1 MSIKVKRIRV
11 ESVWSYVGSRGCGC
25 SAPHHSLV
33 VWYSLVA
40 KMIRVTRHVGDV
52 GYVVTSVDKME
63 PRASYGSDGVRTSN
77 RD

>member
-1 MSIKVKRIRV
+1 MSAHEGVAAARLTI
-11 ESVWSYVGSRGCGC
+11 
-25 SAPHHSLV
+25 

-52 GYVVTSVDKME
+52 GYVCGLVASVDKME